1 MIYFR
6 MIEPKREVSEETKKS
21 MKQISALLALL
32 AHRYKMEQ
40 EGLDLETNPNN

>member
-1 MIYFR
+1 
-6 MIEPKREVSEETKKS
+6 